1 MTPIVG
7 ERLGPYEI
15 LGRLG
20 RGGMG
25 QVYRAWDGRL
35 HREVAIKLLGSDA
48 FAPGGKYPVPG
59 SRERFLQEARAASA
73 LNHPHIC
80 TVFDI
85 GEKDGAPYLVME
97 LMEGETLME
106 RIERGPLPVDEMVT
120 CAVAVANALGAA
132 HAQGIVHRD
141 IKPANI
147 FLVERPNGD
156 RQTKV
161 LDFGLAKVERRMAD
175 RLGMGFEVKFDRR
188 AKPAEDAAGT
198 TAGTVAYMSPEQAR
212 GESLDGRSDLFSLGV
227 VMYEMAT
234 QRSPFQRGTNVL
246 TFERLLNDTPEPI
259 RDWNDLVPKSL
270 EKIILQLLEKNA
282 ERRFQSAAEVSAALH
297 GLSAKGGT
305 NWRAVPAIPLM
316 RTSDPVARGRRPFGG
331 LGDVKGLVRPLSHS
345 GEMDGVDVVV
355 PERDGSAAAEAFA
368 GDADKASAKYGR
380 RWQDRAH
387 LGSFGSAEEMSPEA
401 QAAECSTCAARKE
414 TLKQET
420 KSGPDSVDELEVVE
434 VGTASGGSSNW
445 LRVRASA
452 VWIVCGLA
460 GVGAAVAMLVWG
472 GLR

>member
-25 QVYRAWDGRL
+25 LVYRAWDGRL

-97 LMEGETLME
+97 LMEGETLKE
-106 RIERGPLPVDEMVT
+106 RIERSPLPVDEMVAYGA
-120 CAVAVANALGAA
+120 AVADALGAA
-132 HAQGIVHRD
+132 HEQGIIHRD

-156 RQTKV
+156 RQAKV
-161 LDFGLAKVERRMAD
+161 LDFGLAKVERRISD
-175 RLGMGFEVKFDRR
+175 RLGLGFDVKFDRR

-212 GESLDGRSDLFSLGV
+212 GEPLDGRSDLFSLGV

-246 TFERLLNDTPEPI
+246 TFERLLNDSPEPI
-259 RDWNDLVPKSL
+259 RDWNDLVPKNL
-270 EKIILQLLEKNA
+270 EKVILQLLEKKA
-282 ERRFQSAAEVSAALH
+282 EGRFQSAGEVSAVLH
-297 GLSAKGGT
+297 GLSGKEGGS
-305 NWRAVPAIPLM
+305 WSRQPAIPLV
-316 RTSDPVARGRRPFGG
+316 RTSDPVARERRPLRG
-331 LGDVKGLVRPLSHS
+331 LGDVDESGSGRRVSSNGGDGMRPL
-345 GEMDGVDVVV
+345 V
-355 PERDGSAAAEAFA
+355 PSRDRDGGNVAAAES
-368 GDADKASAKYGR
+368 GSGEKSLEAKYGR
-380 RWQDRAH
+380 RWQDREQS
-387 LGSFGSAEEMSPEA
+387 GSPSPQSDECAGCSTHNEA
-401 QAAECSTCAARKE
+401 LQQAAKA
-414 TLKQET
+414 
-420 KSGPDSVDELEVVE
+420 GELNSDAEIAVREVSA
-434 VGTASGGSSNW
+434 GDGIPWSR
-445 LRVRASA
+445 LRVRANA
-452 VWIVCGLA
+452 VWIVCGL
-460 GVGAAVAMLVWG
+460 VGAVAVLAMFVWG
-472 GLR
+472 ELR